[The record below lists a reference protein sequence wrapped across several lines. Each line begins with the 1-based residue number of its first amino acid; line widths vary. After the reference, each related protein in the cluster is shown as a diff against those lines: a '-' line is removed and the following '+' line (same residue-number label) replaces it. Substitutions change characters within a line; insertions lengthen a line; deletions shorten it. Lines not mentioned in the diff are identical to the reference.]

1 MSPLPDRP
9 DLRQLRTQAKELKRA
24 LSDGDP
30 EARRRVLNSHPKYA
44 GRPAERMEGLQFSL
58 RDAQVTIA
66 REQGFDSWK
75 DLVVAIEGEHVV
87 RWGERHFSAAL
98 GRAFEEAEALGHRY
112 CTGEHLILALLASP
126 ERTIAQT
133 VLEGMGMTHE
143 EMAERAR
150 RTLRDMPADVEGVVS
165 TPVYHIYSGLAQ
177 GIALGM
183 GSNQVTDEHVLLGI
197 VYADPGGDGRLIA
210 ADFDSD
216 DVVQALASHGFPVP
230 RLAPPI
236 PETPIGPFGDYVYF
250 PESDFG
256 NVTQELAKRYPPG
269 RSVVWLEGASHW
281 KEGYHYV
288 FGEDEIPMESLIRSS
303 LSDPTAVEV
312 VDHNE
317 AWEREWEA
325 RRGSD

>member
-1 MSPLPDRP
+1 
-9 DLRQLRTQAKELKRA
+9 
-24 LSDGDP
+24 
-30 EARRRVLNSHPKYA
+30 
-44 GRPAERMEGLQFSL
+44 
-58 RDAQVTIA
+58 
-66 REQGFDSWK
+66 
-75 DLVVAIEGEHVV
+75 
-87 RWGERHFSAAL
+87 
-98 GRAFEEAEALGHRY
+98 
-112 CTGEHLILALLASP
+112 
-126 ERTIAQT
+126 
-133 VLEGMGMTHE
+133 MTHE

>member
-30 EARRRVLNSHPKYA
+30 QARTRVPNSHPKYA
-44 GRPAERMEGLQFSL
+44 GRPAERMEGRQFTL
-58 RDAQVTIA
+58 RDAQVSIA

-75 DLVVAIEGEHVV
+75 DLVVAIEGEGVV
-87 RWGERHFSAAL
+87 RWSERLFSGAL
-98 GRAFEEAEALGHRY
+98 ERAFKEAEALGHRY
-112 CTGEHLILALLASP
+112 CTAEHLILALLAPP

-150 RTLRDMPADVEGVVS
+150 RTLRAMPADLEGVAS

-197 VYADPGGDGRLIA
+197 VYGNPGGDGRLIA

-216 DVVQALASHGFPVP
+216 DVVQTLASHGVPVP
-230 RLAPPI
+230 RLAPPVAK
-236 PETPIGPFGDYVYF
+236 TPIGPFGDYVYF
-250 PESDFG
+250 PEGEFG
-256 NVTQELAKRYPPG
+256 NVTQELAKRYPPA
-269 RSVVWLEGASHW
+269 RSVLWTWGPSQW

-288 FGEDEIPMESLIRSS
+288 FGEDEIPMESLVRSAV
-303 LSDPTAVEV
+303 SDETTVEV
-312 VDHNE
+312 VDHKE
-317 AWEREWEA
+317 AWERESEA
-325 RRGSD
+325 RRGLD